1 MIQYPAVWTRS
12 CSFSTAFWLPNI
24 RKENLLTPGC
34 IMAPNCLCIKPCC
47 LEAPSRS
54 SKPTMASS
62 RSPLKPTEL
71 LCSFVFWLPVLFF
84 CIESCLWKTLFPSA
98 FSSLPLENELDLS
111 SIVFWVLPLLFVAER
126 SVSCSGGAARWT
138 RGDAPSALRS
148 LDGFLMSFKLLCA
161 PLCLQ
166 CEDCKLRRRAWEP
179 GGSGFL
185 GYRHLPT
192 AGAPAAQRLLPGLGS
207 HGGTAVNWHTLLHL
221 IYIMWLTI
229 ASPHHPTP
237 LLSLIFI
244 THGEGNQTLQPV
256 HVLFFSFF
264 LMKIIASIF
273 PFIVVCWFLCPA
285 EWGAIK
291 GDNTV
296 KQAAES
302 VFLQFPAHM
311 LKQVEH
317 LVNIRR

>member
-1 MIQYPAVWTRS
+1 MIQYPAVCTRS

-138 RGDAPSALRS
+138 REDTPSALLS
-148 LDGFLMSFKLLCA
+148 LYGFFMSFKLLCYSL
-161 PLCLQ
+161 PPMRGLQTETECL
-166 CEDCKLRRRAWEP
+166 RARWIR
-179 GGSGFL
+179 FL
-185 GYRHLPT
+185 GLPPSTDGRGSCRSKAAALSRLARHC
-192 AGAPAAQRLLPGLGS
+192 G
-207 HGGTAVNWHTLLHL
+207 
-221 IYIMWLTI
+221 
-229 ASPHHPTP
+229 
-237 LLSLIFI
+237 
-244 THGEGNQTLQPV
+244 
-256 HVLFFSFF
+256 
-264 LMKIIASIF
+264 
-273 PFIVVCWFLCPA
+273 
-285 EWGAIK
+285 
-291 GDNTV
+291 
-296 KQAAES
+296 
-302 VFLQFPAHM
+302 
-311 LKQVEH
+311 
-317 LVNIRR
+317 